1 MLGGGI
7 FTTQNKILPGCY
19 VNFISTA
26 KLVATLGERGIV
38 ALPIELDW
46 GTTEVMELDNA
57 TLISNAKEILG
68 YSYDNEKLVTVRE
81 VMKNATRLYLY
92 RLNGAGVKATCEYAD
107 AKYAGTRGNDIKI
120 VISAN
125 VDDPTKFTVETY
137 LDTVR
142 VDVQVVASATELKDN
157 NYVTFKTDVT
167 LVATAGVTLTGG
179 TNSEVTGES
188 YTSALAA
195 LESYSFNALGVMSD
209 EETIKSVAVAYVKRM
224 RDEVGA
230 KFQLVVHD
238 VAADYEGVINVDDVN
253 AIPWVT
259 GAIAGAPINKSL
271 TNKVY
276 DGELTLVSSY
286 SQAQL
291 EKAIQAG
298 KFVFHKVGD
307 TVNVLSD
314 INSFVSASADKTSD
328 FSANQVIRVLDEVAN
343 TTASIFGKT
352 FLGKVQNNADGRI
365 ALKSMLVSACEQM
378 QNIGAIQN
386 FSSEDI
392 TVEEG
397 NLKKAV
403 AVNWYI
409 TPVMAMEQLYCVVKV
424 N

>member
-19 VNFISTA
+19 INFISTA
-26 KLVATLGERGIV
+26 KIAAKLGERGIV

-46 GTTEVMELDNA
+46 GTTEVMELDNG
-57 TLISNAKEILG
+57 TLISDAKKILG
-68 YSYDNEKLVTVRE
+68 YSYDNEKLVTIRE

-92 RLNGAGVKATCEYAD
+92 RLNGSGEKATCVYAD
-107 AKYAGTRGNDIKI
+107 AKYAGVRGNDIKI
-120 VISAN
+120 VVSAN
-125 VDDPTKFTVETY
+125 VDDTSKFNVETY
-137 LDTVR
+137 LDTVC
-142 VDVQVVASATELKDN
+142 VDVQVVASAAELKEND
-157 NYVTFKTDVT
+157 YVTFKTDAT
-167 LVATAGVTLTGG
+167 LEVTAGVSLTGG

-188 YTSALAA
+188 YSSAFTA
-195 LESYSFNALGVMSD
+195 LESYSFNALGIMSD
-209 EETIKSVAVAYVKRM
+209 VETIKSVAVAYVKRM

-314 INSFVSASADKTSD
+314 VNSFVSATADKTSD

-343 TTASIFGKT
+343 TTASIFNKT

-397 NLKKAV
+397 NLKKSV

>member
-46 GTTEVMELDNA
+46 GATEVMELDNG
-57 TLISNAKEILG
+57 TLISRAKEILG
-68 YSYDNEKLVTVRE
+68 YSYDNEKLVTIRE

-92 RLNGAGVKATCEYAD
+92 RLNGAGVKATCEFAD

-125 VDDPTKFTVETY
+125 VDDPTKFNVETY

-142 VDVQVVASATELKDN
+142 VDVQVVASAMELKEN
-157 NYVTFKTDVT
+157 NYVTFKTDAT
-167 LVATAGVTLTGG
+167 LTVTAGASLTGG

-188 YTSALAA
+188 YTSALTA
-195 LESYSFNALGVMSD
+195 LESYSFNALGIMSD
-209 EETIKSVAVAYVKRM
+209 EETIKNVAVAYVKRM

-230 KFQLVVHD
+230 KFQLIVHN
-238 VAADYEGVINVDDVN
+238 VAADYEGVINVDDLKAV
-253 AIPWVT
+253 PWVT

-286 SQAQL
+286 SQAEL

-314 INSFVSASADKTSD
+314 INSFVSATADKTSD

-365 ALKSMLVSACEQM
+365 ALKSMLVSACEQL

-386 FSSEDI
+386 FASEDI

>member
-19 VNFISTA
+19 INFISTA
-26 KLVATLGERGIV
+26 KIAATLGERGVV

-46 GTTEVMELDNA
+46 GTTEVMELDNG
-57 TLISNAKEILG
+57 TLISSAKEILG

-81 VMKNATRLYLY
+81 VMKNATKLYLY

-120 VISAN
+120 VVSAN

-142 VDVQVVASATELKDN
+142 VDVQIVATATELKAN

-167 LVATAGVTLTGG
+167 LTETAGTSLTGG

-188 YTSALAA
+188 YTNALAA
-195 LESYSFNALGVMSD
+195 LESYSFNALGIMSD
-209 EETIKSVAVAYVKRM
+209 EETTKSVAVAYVKRM

-238 VAADYEGVINVDDVN
+238 VAADYEGVINVDDLN
-253 AIPWVT
+253 AVPWVT

-298 KFVFHKVGD
+298 KFVFHKVGN

-314 INSFVSASADKTSD
+314 INSFVSATADKTSD

-343 TTASIFGKT
+343 TTASIFNKT

-386 FSSEDI
+386 FASEDI

>member
-19 VNFISTA
+19 INFISTA
-26 KLVATLGERGIV
+26 KLAATLGERGIV

-46 GTTEVMELDNA
+46 GTTEVMELDNG
-57 TLISNAKEILG
+57 TLISSAKEILG

-120 VISAN
+120 VVSAN
-125 VDDPTKFTVETY
+125 VDDPSKFNVETY

-142 VDVQVVASATELKDN
+142 VDVQVVASAAELKAN
-157 NYVTFKTDVT
+157 NYVTFKTDIT
-167 LVATAGVTLTGG
+167 LTVTAGVSLTGG

-188 YTSALAA
+188 YSSALTA
-195 LESYSFNALGVMSD
+195 LESYSFNALGIMSD
-209 EETIKSVAVAYVKRM
+209 EETIKSVAVAYVKCM

-230 KFQLVVHD
+230 KFQLVVHG

-314 INSFVSASADKTSD
+314 INSFVSATADKTSD

-386 FSSEDI
+386 FASEDI

-403 AVNWYI
+403 AVSWYI